1 MLHID
6 MVVNKKGQEESTDM
20 DKLSKCVK
28 LWYMTL
34 MGKNSGSEKDAINRW
49 SVSLWN
55 ISLIASQE
63 EVS

>member
-20 DKLSKCVK
+20 DELSKCVK

-34 MGKNSGSEKDAINRW
+34 MGKNSGSAKDAINR
-49 SVSLWN
+49 
-55 ISLIASQE
+55 
-63 EVS
+63 